1 MNTPKYLIQNVE
13 KYPNEPALSIK
24 DSSGNWKTDTWS
36 EVYSSVLSVSKS
48 LLACGIKKHDKVS
61 IYSYN
66 RPEWNIGYMA
76 TQLINGVAVGVYHTS
91 SSNEVE
97 WVVGNSESRIIFLG
111 NNPNDN
117 GEKEKMPNHRLL
129 EVLDKLEKVELVV
142 TMDGVELLKHPKIIS
157 WSEFIEK
164 GNSVDDETVQEL
176 CRQIQSEDTSSLI
189 YTSGTTGNPKGV
201 ELSHGNWTFELDTV
215 EPILKFDQGEKYVSW
230 LPGAH
235 VFGQLL
241 DNHYW
246 IRRAMHMHIVD
257 SPLNTVDYAKEVQ
270 PHLFI
275 SVPRIYEKIYSN
287 LMAAI
292 ESKAILKYGLMIP
305 GLSKIFKGK
314 LKEAAGFSNSRFA
327 ISGAAPINPDILTL
341 FQKLDI
347 PLFEGYGMTENTAG
361 ATLNFVG
368 HNKIGSVGKALP
380 DTEIKIAEDGE
391 ILIKGKNVMKGY
403 YNNPEATAET
413 LVNGWLCTGDV
424 GKLDSDGYLYITG
437 RKKEIYVSSAGKNI
451 APLVIEETMKSIPLV
466 SQCFLVGD
474 GRKYCSALFTLD
486 VGAILRDKLYMNSN
500 QIPKDPLQQ
509 IKMLNENGH
518 ELSDFTD
525 SEEIKSEL
533 QSEVNRLNEQFSN
546 PEQLKKFVILPR
558 DLTIDNGELTPT
570 LKIRRKQIN
579 ENWSDMIESMYDN

>member
-36 EVYSSVLSVSKS
+36 EVYSSVLLVSKS

-413 LVNGWLCTGDV
+413 LVDGWLCTGDV

-451 APLVIEETMKSIPLV
+451 APLVIEETMKSIPIV

-579 ENWSDMIESMYDN
+579 ENWSEMIESMYDN

>member
-1 MNTPKYLIQNVE
+1 
-13 KYPNEPALSIK
+13 
-24 DSSGNWKTDTWS
+24 
-36 EVYSSVLSVSKS
+36 
-48 LLACGIKKHDKVS
+48 
-61 IYSYN
+61 
-66 RPEWNIGYMA
+66 MA

-129 EVLDKLEKVELVV
+129 EVLDKLEKVELVI

-164 GNSVDDETVQEL
+164 GKSVDDETVQEL

-413 LVNGWLCTGDV
+413 LVDGWLYTGDV

-451 APLVIEETMKSIPLV
+451 APLVIEETMKSIPIV

-533 QSEVNRLNEQFSN
+533 QSEVDRLNEQFSN
-546 PEQLKKFVILPR
+546 PEQLKKFVILTKR
-558 DLTIDNGELTPT
+558 FN
-570 LKIRRKQIN
+570 N
-579 ENWSDMIESMYDN
+579 

>member
-24 DSSGNWKTDTWS
+24 DSSGSWKTDTWS

-117 GEKEKMPNHRLL
+117 GEKEKMPNYRLL
-129 EVLDKLEKVELVV
+129 EVLDKLDKVELVI

-164 GNSVDDETVQEL
+164 GKSVDDETVQEL
-176 CRQIQSEDTSSLI
+176 CRQIQSGDTSSLI

-341 FQKLDI
+341 FQKLEI

-361 ATLNFVG
+361 ATLNFIG

-391 ILIKGKNVMKGY
+391 ILIKGENVMKGY

-413 LVNGWLCTGDV
+413 LVDGWLYTGDV

-451 APLVIEETMKSIPLV
+451 APLVIEETMKSIPIV

-533 QSEVNRLNEQFSN
+533 QSEVDRLNEQFSN

-579 ENWSDMIESMYDN
+579 ENWSEKIESMYES